1 MKREY
6 GAVPTTTSPRM
17 AAATS
22 RCSPALKPR
31 DGLTRS
37 NLDGY
42 GPSEPVWAMVQ
53 VDGRLE
59 RPLKV
64 MFERLGHSMI
74 ALTANLYTRTCF
86 RAATRAAAN
95 LSVRR
100 ARTNSTLRSRRGE
113 RFARFDNIG
122 SDDIHALRTSF
133 SIVNG
138 VGWNL
143 IALTG
148 LYRLVGLTG
157 DHEYHHQAVRIGE
170 NAKPSLRCRRGPSH
184 RVL

>member
-6 GAVPTTTSPRM
+6 GAVPTTTSPRT

-74 ALTANLYTRTCF
+74 ALTANLYTHLF
-86 RAATRAAAN
+86 P
-95 LSVRR
+95 RR
-100 ARTNSTLRSRRGE
+100 DPRSRQ
-113 RFARFDNIG
+113 FVSSARPN
-122 SDDIHALRTSF
+122 
-133 SIVNG
+133 
-138 VGWNL
+138 
-143 IALTG
+143 
-148 LYRLVGLTG
+148 
-157 DHEYHHQAVRIGE
+157 
-170 NAKPSLRCRRGPSH
+170 
-184 RVL
+184 